1 MRKVGENFEV
11 WRLVVA
17 DFVDYGEQKQWS
29 MVGRAALR
37 KLRRFNLKTWGLELA
52 PDHCELPMGCP
63 QTMTHFD

>member
-1 MRKVGENFEV
+1 M
-11 WRLVVA
+11 A

-52 PDHCELPMGCP
+52 RLTIVNFPFLSSNNDSLRV
-63 QTMTHFD
+63 